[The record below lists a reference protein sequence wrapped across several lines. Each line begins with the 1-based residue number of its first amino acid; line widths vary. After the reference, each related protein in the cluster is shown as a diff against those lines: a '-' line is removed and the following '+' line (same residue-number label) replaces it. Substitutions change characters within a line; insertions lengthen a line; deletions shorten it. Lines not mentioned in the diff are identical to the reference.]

1 MYQVNIQTKN
11 GWKYMTECETKE
23 ELDLAVQYIIQKK
36 LTRNIQVLKDNIYL
50 TRVGC
55 DDYSYFFFKNKYI
68 LEKGLDFD
76 VIKEYHKVK
85 RK

>member
-11 GWKYMTECETKE
+11 GWEFMTECKTKE
-23 ELDLAVQYIIQKK
+23 ELDLAVRIIIDRNI
-36 LTRNIQVLKDNIYL
+36 TTNIQVLENGIYL

-55 DDYSYFFFKNKYI
+55 NDYQYFYFKNKYI

-76 VIKEYHKVK
+76 VIKEYHKIK

>member
-11 GWKYMTECETKE
+11 GWEFMTECKTKQ
-23 ELDLAVQYIIQKK
+23 ELDFTVQLIIQRHI
-36 LTRNIQVLKDNIYL
+36 TRNIQVLEDNIYL

-55 DDYSYFFFKNKYI
+55 DEYSYFYFKNKYI
-68 LEKGLDFD
+68 LDKGLDFD
-76 VIKEYHKVK
+76 VIKEYHKIK